1 MLQFGKPFLGFWEVF
16 GKGLKAALMAL
27 FAGTYENRIDRKG
40 RVSLPADFRAE
51 LPADGPR
58 VVYIYP
64 SPRGTALEAC
74 GRDFMQRMSDS
85 IEQFD
90 IFSDEED
97 EMTASIVAA
106 ARRITIDTEGRITLP
121 PELITDAGIYDA
133 VTFVGRGGRFQIW
146 NPSDHKSYA
155 AEARER
161 AKGRTMRLLPLDGR
175 DQ

>member
-1 MLQFGKPFLGFWEVF
+1 
-16 GKGLKAALMAL
+16 MAL
-27 FAGTYENRIDRKG
+27 FAGTFENRIDRKG

-51 LPADGPR
+51 LPADGAR
-58 VVYIYP
+58 VVYVYP

-74 GRDFMQRMSDS
+74 DRGFMQRMSDS

-97 EMTASIVAA
+97 DMTASIVAA
-106 ARRITIDTEGRITLP
+106 ARRITIDTEGRI
-121 PELITDAGIYDA
+121 EDA
-133 VTFVGRGGRFQIW
+133 VTFVGRGARFQIW
-146 NPSDHKSYA
+146 NPGDHKSYV

-161 AKGRTMRLLPLDGR
+161 AKGRTMRLLPPEGR

>member
-1 MLQFGKPFLGFWEVF
+1 MWETVWTLPGRNKTGKR
-16 GKGLKAALMAL
+16 GKTPMAL

-51 LPADGPR
+51 LPADGAR
-58 VVYIYP
+58 VVYVYP

-74 GRDFMQRMSDS
+74 DRGFMQRMSDS

-97 EMTASIVAA
+97 DMTASIVAA
-106 ARRITIDTEGRITLP
+106 ARRITIDPEGRIALP
-121 PELITDAGIYDA
+121 PELIAEAGIEDA
-133 VTFVGRGGRFQIW
+133 VTFVGRGARFQIW
-146 NPSDHKSYA
+146 NPGDYKSHA
-155 AEARER
+155 AETRER
-161 AKGRTMRLLPLDGR
+161 AKGRTMRLLPPEGR

>member
-1 MLQFGKPFLGFWEVF
+1 MVF
-16 GKGLKAALMAL
+16 GKGLEVTLMAL
-27 FAGTYENRIDRKG
+27 FAGTFENRIDRKG

-58 VVYIYP
+58 VIYIYP

-74 GRDFMQRMSDS
+74 DRNFMQRMSDS

-90 IFSDEED
+90 IFSDQED

-106 ARRITIDTEGRITLP
+106 ARRITIDTEGRIVLP
-121 PELITDAGIYDA
+121 PELITDAEIVDA

-146 NPSDHKSYA
+146 NPSDYFNYV

-161 AKGRTMRLLPLDGR
+161 SKGRTMRLLPLEGR
-175 DQ
+175 DE